1 MDDEIRKEIYELH
14 ARLCKALADPKR
26 LLLLESLRL
35 GPATVGE
42 LANGIGISQSNVSQ
56 HLALLRDRGIVHSE
70 RAGNNVLYSL
80 SNPKVLKAVDILR
93 EVMTETIARREE
105 IHRAAVAGEH
115 R

>member
-26 LLLLESLRL
+26 LLLLESLRS

-42 LANGIGISQSNVSQ
+42 LANGLGISQPNVSQ
-56 HLALLRDRGIVHSE
+56 HLALLRERGIVHTE
-70 RAGNNVLYSL
+70 RAGNSVLYSL

-105 IHRAAVAGEH
+105 IHRAVVAGE
-115 R
+115 RR